1 MQTEVKGGSKKVI
14 SIVIPAF
21 NEEACI
27 ETLTLRLQNLFAIEK
42 NYLFEVFLIE
52 NGSTDRSWDIIK
64 RIAAI
69 DSRFKGI
76 RLSRNFQMDGALSA
90 GIDVASGN
98 ACVLMAADLQDP
110 PEVISEFTRKWEEG
124 WENVYAR
131 VQGREGV
138 GIMRKVNTFLYYSVA
153 NLLTQGIIKKN
164 ISDFR
169 LLDEKV
175 YKTLRGMKESS
186 RMIRGMVNWLGFR
199 SCSVDM
205 IRPPRFAGKSKA
217 SFKGVFALGIKGI
230 LSNSNSFLQQFGYI
244 LLLLSMA
251 SFFVV
256 GIASLWWISFGVPF
270 AGFGIIVALQLLSIT
285 LNALLLSLLLIL
297 SNLIYREGQ
306 KRPNYVIAETINC

>member
-1 MQTEVKGGSKKVI
+1 MKTEGEGGSKKVI

-21 NEEACI
+21 NEEECI
-27 ETLTLRLQNLFAIEK
+27 ENLTLRLKMLFTREK
-42 NYLFEVFLIE
+42 NYLFEVFFIE
-52 NGSTDRSWDIIK
+52 NGSTDGSWDMIK
-64 RIAAI
+64 RIVAN

-98 ACVLMAADLQDP
+98 ACVLMAADLQDS

-131 VQGREGV
+131 VQRREGT
-138 GIMRKVNTFLYYSVA
+138 GIIRKVNTFFYYSVA
-153 NLLTQGIIKKN
+153 ELFTQGMIQKN
-164 ISDFR
+164 VSDFR

-175 YKTLRGMKESS
+175 YKALRGMKESS

-217 SFKGVFALGIKGI
+217 SFKGVFDLGIKGI
-230 LSNSNSFLQQFGYI
+230 LSNANSFLQQIGAI
-244 LLLLSMA
+244 SLLLSMA

-270 AGFGIIVALQLLSIT
+270 AGFGVIVALQLLSIT
-285 LNALLLSLLLIL
+285 LNVLFLSLLLIL
-297 SNLIYREGQ
+297 LNLIYREGQ
-306 KRPNYVIAETINC
+306 KRPSYVIAETINC